1 MALTLHLATECMSV
15 YTRITTM
22 GSSLG
27 KLLFKGIYVFCH
39 YWFFVLFFL
48 FKLKTESHYVAWN
61 S

>member
-1 MALTLHLATECMSV
+1 MALTLHLATECTSV
-15 YTRITTM
+15 CARITTM

-39 YWFFVLFFL
+39 YWFFYFF